1 MLLFGSLLCGL
12 PFGEHFPLNN
22 TSIRAVIDGPTLITR
37 RLRRTRCQLR
47 LRDLPHLPPC
57 LDDRLDQCLLSMGG
71 FIATGVTTG
80 TNQIQSNYVRFP
92 SVTHMWAN
100 FANTTNS

>member
-1 MLLFGSLLCGL
+1 MTGWINVCWS
-12 PFGEHFPLNN
+12 
-22 TSIRAVIDGPTLITR
+22 T
-37 RLRRTRCQLR
+37 
-47 LRDLPHLPPC
+47 
-57 LDDRLDQCLLSMGG
+57 GG